1 MLMFLAGCVASC
13 GALLVLAGASKLYRG
28 ARRMDGTTAIWRA
41 LRIPRRLTRRA
52 ELAAGGL
59 EGVTGALVCARVY
72 PVAGGVA
79 MAALGAAF
87 CALLIYVRVNRIPG
101 SCGCVSWRRRA
112 DSAAKTVTWRAVARA
127 GMLTAAGIADALA
140 SNGGTAALHRLSF
153 YAGVLT
159 GGIALSLLSA
169 HGSVRTP
176 VCHRPLWRPART
188 SMRALTGHEV
198 FAAMVSAVG
207 PLGSDVRHHRTGCTD
222 EFWFP
227 VMGGDDGEAVVF
239 RVNHAVPGGSP
250 AVHATVR
257 THPNHCASLAVISP
271 GAANGR
277 RRSHEIP

>member
-1 MLMFLAGCVASC
+1 MPMFLAGCVGSC

-41 LRIPRRLTRRA
+41 LRIPRRLIRRA
-52 ELAAGGL
+52 ELAVGSL

-72 PVAGGVA
+72 PVVGGAA
-79 MAALGAAF
+79 MASLGAAF
-87 CALLIYVRVNRIPG
+87 CALLIYIRANRIPG
-101 SCGCVSWRRRA
+101 GCGCVSWRRKADRA
-112 DSAAKTVTWRAVARA
+112 AEAVTWRVVVRA

-140 SNGGTAALHRLSF
+140 PSGGTATLHRPSF

-176 VCHRPLWRPART
+176 GCHRPLWRPTRA

-198 FAAMVSAVG
+198 FAAMVSAAG
-207 PLGSDVRHHRTGCTD
+207 PLGSDVRYRRTGCTD

-227 VMGGDDGEAVVF
+227 VMGGDDGKAVVF
-239 RVNHAVPGGSP
+239 RVSYAAPGGSL
-250 AVHATVR
+250 AVHAAVR
-257 THPNHCASLAVISP
+257 NPSQPLRAVS
-271 GAANGR
+271 R
-277 RRSHEIP
+277 HEFGSGEGPKEKP

>member
-1 MLMFLAGCVASC
+1 MPMFLAGCVASC

-59 EGVTGALVCARVY
+59 ESVTGALVCARV
-72 PVAGGVA
+72 PVVGGVA

-87 CALLIYVRVNRIPG
+87 CTLLIYVRANRIPG
-101 SCGCVSWRRRA
+101 GCGCVSWRRRA
-112 DSAAKTVTWRAVARA
+112 DSAAKAVTWRVVVRA

-140 SNGGTAALHRLSF
+140 SNGGTAVFHRPSF

-159 GGIALSLLSA
+159 GGIVLSLLST
-169 HGSVRTP
+169 HRSVRTP
-176 VCHRPLWRPART
+176 VCHRPLWRPARA

-207 PLGSDVRHHRTGCTD
+207 PLGSDVRYRRTGCTD

-227 VMGGDDGEAVVF
+227 ATGDGDGKAVVF
-239 RVNHAVPGGSP
+239 LVSYAAPGGSL

-257 THPNHCASLAVISP
+257 NPS
-271 GAANGR
+271 
-277 RRSHEIP
+277 